1 MELRYGRE
9 AVVGTLVIIAITIFV
24 AGTMWLSGRSLGRRH
39 VVQVQFK
46 NAAGLKRASPVTVSG
61 VQVGRVEA
69 IDLKGPD
76 TVIVALS
83 LRPDIR
89 PRIDASAQIASVT
102 FVGDYVVEFN
112 PGTAAEALP
121 PGKVV
126 LGAMKS
132 GIGDRAGV
140 LADRADSLMLG
151 LQEFANKET
160 AEDLRASLKAFQGT
174 MTEFQKTLRGF
185 SDPKRGAGPE
195 ITRTMQSLQQLSARL
210 DSTLANPAVTGIL
223 HNTDTLTRDLAGMT
237 RQFTAVSARLDTLLN
252 GVNQGRGTIGKFATD
267 STLYY
272 ELRDLSA
279 AMKGLVAE
287 LQKNPGKLGI
297 TVKVF

>member
-9 AVVGTLVIIAITIFV
+9 AIVGTLVIVAIAIFV

-39 VVQVQFK
+39 VVHVEFK
-46 NAAGLKRASPVTVSG
+46 NATGLKRASPVTVSG
-61 VQVGRVEA
+61 VQVGRVEN
-69 IDLKGPD
+69 IDLRQPGK
-76 TVIVALS
+76 VIVSIS
-83 LRPDIR
+83 LRPDIQ
-89 PRIDASAQIASVT
+89 PRMDASAQIASVT
-102 FVGDYVVEFN
+102 FVGDYVVEFD
-112 PGTAAEALP
+112 PGTDSVPLP
-121 PGKVV
+121 PDRVV
-126 LGAMKS
+126 LGGMKS
-132 GIGDRAGV
+132 GLGDRATQLGN
-140 LADRADSLMLG
+140 RADSLMIG

-160 AEDLRASLKAFQGT
+160 ADDLRASLKAFQGT

-195 ITRTMQSLQQLSARL
+195 ITRTMQSLQRLAARL
-210 DSTLANPAVTGIL
+210 DTTLADPAV
-223 HNTDTLTRDLAGMT
+223 AGMT
-237 RQFTAVSARLDTLLN
+237 RQFTNMSARLDTLLS

-287 LQKNPGKLGI
+287 LEKNPGKLGI

>member
-9 AVVGTLVIIAITIFV
+9 AVVGTLVIIAIAIFV
-24 AGTMWLSGRSLGRRH
+24 AGTMWLSGKSLGRRH
-39 VVQVQFK
+39 VVHVEFK
-46 NAAGLKRASPVTVSG
+46 NATGLKRASPVTVSG
-61 VQVGRVEA
+61 VQVGRVEG
-69 IDLKGPD
+69 IDLKQPGK
-76 TVIVALS
+76 VIVSLS
-83 LRPDIR
+83 LRPDIQ
-89 PRIDASAQIASVT
+89 PKINASAQIASVS
-102 FVGDYVVEFN
+102 FVGDYVVEFD

-121 PGKVV
+121 EGQVV
-126 LGAMKS
+126 LGSMKS
-132 GIGDRAGV
+132 GLGDRATQLG
-140 LADRADSLMLG
+140 DRADSLMIG

-185 SDPKRGAGPE
+185 SDPKTGAGPE
-195 ITRTMQSLQQLSARL
+195 ITRTMQSLQQLAARL
-210 DSTLANPAVTGIL
+210 DTTLANPAVAGIL
-223 HNTDTLTRDLAGMT
+223 QNTDTLTRDLAGMT
-237 RQFTAVSARLDTLLN
+237 RQFTSMSARLDTLLS

-287 LQKNPGKLGI
+287 LEKNPGKLGI

>member
-9 AVVGTLVIIAITIFV
+9 AIVGTLVIIAIAIFV
-24 AGTMWLSGRSLGRRH
+24 AGTMWLSGKSLGRRH
-39 VVQVQFK
+39 VVKVQFQ
-46 NAAGLKRASPVTVSG
+46 NATGLKRASPVTVSG
-61 VQVGRVEA
+61 VQVGRVEG
-69 IDLKGPD
+69 IDLKQPGK
-76 TVIVALS
+76 VIISLS
-83 LRPDIR
+83 LRPDIQ
-89 PRIDASAQIASVT
+89 PKIDASAQIASVT

-112 PGTAAEALP
+112 PGKEAEPLP
-121 PGKVV
+121 EGQVV
-126 LGAMKS
+126 LGSMKS
-132 GIGDRAGV
+132 GLGDRASQLG
-140 LADRADSLMLG
+140 DRADSLMIG

-160 AEDLRASLKAFQGT
+160 AEDLRASLKAFQET

-195 ITRTMQSLQQLSARL
+195 ITRTMQSLQQLAARL
-210 DSTLANPAVTGIL
+210 DSTLANPAVAGIL
-223 HNTDTLTRDLAGMT
+223 QNTDTLTRDLAGMT
-237 RQFTAVSARLDTLLN
+237 RQFTTVSARLDTLLS

-287 LQKNPGKLGI
+287 LEKNPGKLGI